1 MWHARPGVTCETRG
15 VTVWFAVLVLSVALL
30 ASAFLS
36 IALLYLGVEV
46 ELSMLPNAWW
56 SSPFIV
62 LRGNKVVGVCGAP
75 PCPGLGPCGIGQL
88 HPVHPCF
95 TAQLLCAVLLRSQ
108 DRNRLRTP
116 GKHHLIIHHH
126 LCRESRIP
134 AADLSKNSSNK
145 YQGDFGSYRQR
156 TLPRRLCGQDSP
168 SSALRDLSH

>member
-1 MWHARPGVTCETRG
+1 MARAPWGNMCHAWRHCLSC
-15 VTVWFAVLVLSVALL
+15 FACALLCFALL

-46 ELSMLPNAWW
+46 GLSMLPNAWW

-62 LRGNKVVGVCGAP
+62 LGGNKVVGVCGAP

-95 TAQLLCAVLLRSQ
+95 IAQLLCAVLLRSQ

-126 LCRESRIP
+126 
-134 AADLSKNSSNK
+134 
-145 YQGDFGSYRQR
+145 
-156 TLPRRLCGQDSP
+156 P
-168 SSALRDLSH
+168 SSSIIIGNMWRARRGVTCGTPALG

>member
-1 MWHARPGVTCETRG
+1 MHPRVTCGTRAPG
-15 VTVWFAVLVLSVALL
+15 YHVPRVASLFDLLCLCLTLLCFALL

-46 ELSMLPNAWW
+46 GLSMLPNAWW

-62 LRGNKVVGVCGAP
+62 LGGNKVVGVCGAP

-126 LCRESRIP
+126 LCRESQIP

-145 YQGDFGSYRQR
+145 YQGIWRSNRPKQ
-156 TLPRRLCGQDSP
+156 T
-168 SSALRDLSH
+168 

>member
-1 MWHARPGVTCETRG
+1 MARAPRGNMCHAWRHCLIC
-15 VTVWFAVLVLSVALL
+15 FACDFRCFALL

-46 ELSMLPNAWW
+46 GLIMLPNAWW

-62 LRGNKVVGVCGAP
+62 LGGNKVVGVCGAP

-95 TAQLLCAVLLRSQ
+95 IAQLLCAVLLRSQ

-126 LCRESRIP
+126 
-134 AADLSKNSSNK
+134 
-145 YQGDFGSYRQR
+145 
-156 TLPRRLCGQDSP
+156 
-168 SSALRDLSH
+168 